1 MKITLSIVDDTNK
14 KFMFTK
20 TIDYMPHFNVGDYID
35 GRRINRI
42 THETASTGSSQITQ
56 WKITLYCSQG
66 EA

>member
-1 MKITLSIVDDTNK
+1 
-14 KFMFTK
+14 MFTK